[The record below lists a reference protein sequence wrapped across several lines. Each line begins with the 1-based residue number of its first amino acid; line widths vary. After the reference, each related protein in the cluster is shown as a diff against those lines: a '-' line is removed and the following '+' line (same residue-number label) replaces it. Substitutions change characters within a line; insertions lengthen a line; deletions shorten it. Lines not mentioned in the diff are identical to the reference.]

1 MPLTSAGRVAALP
14 LIDIM
19 KPPIAMPAL
28 EHHTRRRWLGRLTA
42 ATAAS
47 LAAPWLCAK
56 DAAPLPLPALGSALP
71 LVAAPLLGGG
81 RFEPAQAEG
90 RVLVLYWW
98 ASWCPFCAQQSPEMQ
113 KLWDAQ
119 RGRGLQMLA
128 LSIDKKQGDASAYL
142 QKKGYT
148 FPAAWLSPDLARAYP
163 KPDGLPVTVVRGK
176 DGRVLQAEKGQ
187 LFPEDVAGLARWL

>member
-1 MPLTSAGRVAALP
+1 MTLTSAGRCIALP
-14 LIDIM
+14 LTDIM
-19 KPPIAMPAL
+19 KPLAPMSAPDRA
-28 EHHTRRRWLGRLTA
+28 RRRWLGWLPA
-42 ATAAS
+42 AAAAS
-47 LAAPWLCAK
+47 MAAPWAGAK
-56 DAAPLPLPALGSALP
+56 DAPPVPLPAVGSALQ
-71 LVAAPLLGGG
+71 LVAAPLLDGG

-119 RGRGLQMLA
+119 RARGLRMLA
-128 LSIDKKQGDASAYL
+128 LSIDKKPGDATAYL

-148 FPAAWLSPDLARAYP
+148 FPAVWLTPELARAWP

-176 DGRVLQAEKGQ
+176 DGRVVQAEKGQ
-187 LFPEDVAGLARWL
+187 LFPEDVAQLARWL